1 MYVLADS
8 YVFIAETA
16 SQCKHRKYIPP
27 IPILPYPA
35 LSLPTH
41 CHSRHLIPPIPSHP
55 KPSQAIPNK
64 QNLASPVHTPCH
76 PSPALGCCHRICWR
90 VVSGDSKRDSQ
101 VLQPNHI
108 PPLIPPQLHQ
118 LNPVPLQCRQPSL
131 PTHVHR
137 SLPHPH
143 PTPPIT
149 PNPSHHTHHT
159 PSHLSRRQQQLL
171 ARRFHERQRD
181 TGKALVAAPM
191 ERAGHA
197 NYSLVEV
204 RITHCY
210 ALPRT
215 ITNH

>member
-118 LNPVPLQCRQPSL
+118 LNPVPLQWRANHLYPPTCTAPSPTPTPHHPSH
-131 PTHVHR
+131 PTHH
-137 SLPHPH
+137 
-143 PTPPIT
+143 TTPIT
-149 PNPSHHTHHT
+149 PHHT
-159 PSHLSRRQQQLL
+159 SAGISSNFLLVVFMRDSVRLGRRWSLL
-171 ARRFHERQRD
+171 RWN
-181 TGKALVAAPM
+181 ALGM
-191 ERAGHA
+191 
-197 NYSLVEV
+197 
-204 RITHCY
+204 
-210 ALPRT
+210 RT
-215 ITNH
+215 TRS

>member
-55 KPSQAIPNK
+55 KPSQTNK
-64 QNLASPVHTPCH
+64 TSPHLSTHLVTP
-76 PSPALGCCHRICWR
+76 PQHRLVTPFWR

-118 LNPVPLQCRQPSL
+118 LNPVPLQWRANHLYPPTCTAPSPIPTPHHPSH
-131 PTHVHR
+131 PTHH
-137 SLPHPH
+137 
-143 PTPPIT
+143 TTPIT
-149 PNPSHHTHHT
+149 PHHTSAGVSSNYLLVVFMRDSVT
-159 PSHLSRRQQQLL
+159 LGRRWSLL
-171 ARRFHERQRD
+171 RWN
-181 TGKALVAAPM
+181 ALGM
-191 ERAGHA
+191 
-197 NYSLVEV
+197 
-204 RITHCY
+204 
-210 ALPRT
+210 RT
-215 ITNH
+215 TRS